1 MMNGKPLILVV
12 DDELDA
18 RLFLY
23 SLLESDGYLVAT
35 SSNADEALKYVAR
48 NHPDLVLTDV
58 RMPDVEGL
66 ELLSE
71 IKRLSPQTRVVLL
84 SAYADWPMYS
94 EAVEKG
100 GDDLLLKPS
109 KNEEILRTVHR
120 VLEEVH
126 S

>member
-23 SLLESDGYLVAT
+23 SLLESDGFLVAT

-48 NHPDLVLTDV
+48 NHPDLVLSDV
-58 RMPDVEGL
+58 RMPDLEGL
-66 ELLSE
+66 ELLTE
-71 IKRLSPQTRVVLL
+71 IKRLSPRTRVVLL

-120 VLEEVH
+120 VLEEVGA
-126 S
+126 

>member
-1 MMNGKPLILVV
+1 MINGKPLILVV

-18 RLFLY
+18 RLFLF
-23 SLLESDGYLVAT
+23 SLLESDGFLVAT
-35 SSNADEALKYVAR
+35 SSSADEALKYVAR
-48 NHPDLVLTDV
+48 NHPDLVLSDV

-71 IKRLSPQTRVVLL
+71 IKRLSPRTRVVLL

-120 VLEEVH
+120 VLEEARV
-126 S
+126 